1 MMSEQIE
8 TLLLSDEERER
19 ERAIEELVRLL
30 TSTDR
35 DDRLK
40 GYAMFRERLNEALY
54 RSCLNYRSLVG
65 GFTHPLATILAR
77 AIEAWARGDAHR
89 PH

>member
-1 MMSEQIE
+1 MSEQID

-19 ERAIEELVRLL
+19 ERASEELVRLL

-35 DDRLK
+35 NDRLR
-40 GYAMFRERLNEALY
+40 GYAMFREGLNEALY

-65 GFTHPLATILAR
+65 GFTHPLETILAR
-77 AIEAWARGDAHR
+77 AIEAWAAEDAHQ
-89 PH
+89 PD